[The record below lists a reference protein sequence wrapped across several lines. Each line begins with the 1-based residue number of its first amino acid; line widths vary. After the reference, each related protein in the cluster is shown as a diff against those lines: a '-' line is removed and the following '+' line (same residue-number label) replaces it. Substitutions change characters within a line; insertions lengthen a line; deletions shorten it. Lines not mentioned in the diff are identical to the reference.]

1 MKKKRSLEIRDLRLQ
16 IRDQLKINKF
26 KIVPGLCAWCNS
38 EDIFYPNFTPIFDED
53 FVKFKFI
60 CNKCGKKS
68 IEIFH
73 MEFYKIEADIE

>member
-1 MKKKRSLEIRDLRLQ
+1 MKKKSALKPRVQTGE
-16 IRDQLKINKF
+16 QLKNENF
-26 KIVPGLCAWCNS
+26 KITPGLCAWCSS
-38 EDIFYPNFTPIFDED
+38 EDIYYPSFNPVFDED

-73 MEFYKIEADIE
+73 IEFHKIEADIE